1 VSGLQDLTPHLF
13 PNKQPGS
20 LTLCFLKDSVDQFSQ
35 NLYIS
40 IINQQ
45 SSIVNEMGGG
55 ADISSFSSRNT

>member
-1 VSGLQDLTPHLF
+1 LF
-13 PNKQPGS
+13 
-20 LTLCFLKDSVDQFSQ
+20 FLKASIDQFSQ

-55 ADISSFSSRNT
+55 ADSSSFPGEKAWGQKETFVKYRQQRG